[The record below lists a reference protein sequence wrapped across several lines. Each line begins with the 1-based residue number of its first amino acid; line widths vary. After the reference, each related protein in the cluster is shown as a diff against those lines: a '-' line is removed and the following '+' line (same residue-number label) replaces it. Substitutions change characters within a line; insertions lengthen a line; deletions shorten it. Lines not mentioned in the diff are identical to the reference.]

1 MNITN
6 FFKRILILLLLS
18 CFLLFIPGCDVFCIR
33 RWFCI
38 QLLFNV
44 CVASIILFCTNLYS
58 VCSFHT
64 WCYHVPLVGSC
75 RCDNLKLTCI
85 QSRLRIMTRPVITRI
100 GYDAVGRASDFSA
113 TRKEQA
119 PTELKATQ
127 HDVTII
133 LLLLHHWLVP
143 SFGVAGIAD

>member
-85 QSRLRIMTRPVITRI
+85 QSRLRIMTRFHSPHMAISRFSVIFVDACTTLVVPLMCSFRI
-100 GYDAVGRASDFSA
+100 LSLLV
-113 TRKEQA
+113 T
-119 PTELKATQ
+119 PHIQ
-127 HDVTII
+127 HPHRIY
-133 LLLLHHWLVP
+133 
-143 SFGVAGIAD
+143 F